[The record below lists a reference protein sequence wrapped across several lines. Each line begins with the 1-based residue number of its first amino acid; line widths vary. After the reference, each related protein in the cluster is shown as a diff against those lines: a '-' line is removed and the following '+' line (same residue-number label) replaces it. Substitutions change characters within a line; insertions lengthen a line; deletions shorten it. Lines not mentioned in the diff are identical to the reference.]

1 MNDNKNWKTLR
12 INNKKRKKNKITIF
26 MVYLLENQKWIIRR
40 RRIS

>member
-12 INNKKRKKNKITIF
+12 LNNKKRKKKNKITIF

-40 RRIS
+40 IS